1 MILIDRLNELIADI
15 QMCMLVSVHANGQLH
30 SRPMATQ
37 AVSDDGF
44 LWFFTSAHSSKADE
58 IRNNREV
65 NVAYSDLTNMRFVS
79 VAGTCELVRN
89 RPTSERLWRDEYKRW
104 FPMGLDDPEL
114 ILLKVTINAVEYWDV
129 QANRMRELTAIN
141 ETVQLRDDRT
151 VATDDRSV
159 A

>member
-1 MILIDRLNELIADI
+1 MFVIDRLNELIAGI
-15 QMCMLVSVHANGQLH
+15 QMCMFVSVHANGQLH

-44 LWFFTSAHSSKADE
+44 LWFFTSAHSSKVDE
-58 IRNNREV
+58 IRNDREV
-65 NVAYSDLTNMRFVS
+65 NIAYADISNMRFVS
-79 VAGTCELVRN
+79 VAGTCELIRSRTV
-89 RPTSERLWRDEYKRW
+89 SERLWRDEYKRW
-104 FPMGLDDPEL
+104 FPLGLEDPEL

-129 QANRMRELTAIN
+129 QANRMRELTAVN
-141 ETVQLRDDRT
+141 ETVQVRDDRA